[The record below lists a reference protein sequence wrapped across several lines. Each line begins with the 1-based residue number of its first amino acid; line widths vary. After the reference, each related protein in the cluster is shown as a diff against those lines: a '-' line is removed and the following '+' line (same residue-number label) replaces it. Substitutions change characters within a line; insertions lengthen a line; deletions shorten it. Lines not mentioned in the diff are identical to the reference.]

1 MKILKWSTPLMIV
14 VFILCSCMDGDKT
27 YTESYTENTPEEED
41 INAVI
46 YGVTVGTNAL
56 GSSILVSL
64 DKDGDLVEE
73 IGPVGYYVNGLEYD
87 KENDTLY
94 GTTGNTDPSFKNGLI
109 EINTN
114 TGEGT
119 PIGTGAGRLVNNPTV
134 NSEGEMFAWTEN
146 GDDLVRVNA
155 AAGTVTVVG
164 NSGLG
169 TAEHG
174 LDFDND
180 DNLIFVNYNG
190 NIYRMNTATGAPTY
204 LTSIGVMA
212 HHGDFDPE
220 TGLYYGIDETWSTMG
235 YTSGPRNLLVVDVE
249 NGTIVDT
256 LETIDDLHAVTF
268 TD

>member
-190 NIYRMNTATGAPTY
+190 NIT
-204 LTSIGVMA
+204 
-212 HHGDFDPE
+212 
-220 TGLYYGIDETWSTMG
+220 
-235 YTSGPRNLLVVDVE
+235 LVQ
-249 NGTIVDT
+249 NSMPQRC
-256 LETIDDLHAVTF
+256 L
-268 TD
+268 